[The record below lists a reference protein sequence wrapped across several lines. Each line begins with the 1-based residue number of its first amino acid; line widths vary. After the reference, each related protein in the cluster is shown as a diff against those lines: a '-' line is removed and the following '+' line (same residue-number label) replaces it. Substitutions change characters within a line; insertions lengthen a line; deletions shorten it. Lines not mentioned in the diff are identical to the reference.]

1 MKFHPLCLFLFVGIL
16 VSLAV
21 FAETGKLEDSHPNTT
36 KDTATPMPAETGDI
50 DGHVSSQT
58 TGEPLA
64 NADVR
69 IIEIDVSQKT
79 DAFGNFQFI
88 DIIPGTYTVSVT
100 HAKHQVPTTTTIK
113 VTAGDTT
120 QAKIYL
126 GESIRLETVIVEG
139 KRLSPTVSRK
149 EIRGSELLRIP
160 GTASDALRGLMT
172 LPGIGVPNDFF
183 GILYIRGS
191 GPGDTIFYLDRTPL
205 GYPFH
210 FGGIVSTLNSNIIED
225 IHVYAGGYG
234 AQFGLDSQTVLDIHS
249 SKQLDEKR
257 LSGKFNLNALYSD
270 GMLEGKIGDKGY
282 VYATGR
288 RSYFDLIAAQ
298 FIDGG
303 VLPYFS
309 DYQFKLN
316 YELSGKHQLM
326 VNAFGAVDHFDL
338 TNPNIEERDP
348 PNESGTYFKNGF
360 EAQGIH
366 LRSLFTEKFISNLSL
381 TRSFNFL
388 NINFLELAQ
397 EFYELD
403 ADGKRQITSQEYQHY
418 NIKVNVPIY
427 TLREDIEYQLAP
439 AFQLESGFLFAL
451 SPALSLEDGKFLN
464 ELEGAGDSEDEE
476 DAGLFDE
483 EEEVP
488 QFPEAEKSLKI
499 NNFETVYDEFE
510 YDFQRAEGYLQ
521 GRYELSPS
529 LSVALGARL
538 DYLNLTEQLSI
549 QPRGSLS
556 LELPNTST
564 LRFAYGRYE
573 QSPLAYQVLA
583 DDGNPNLKPSVAQHY
598 ILEFEHELSPET
610 ELKFATYYKD
620 IQNLITPDEKANYL
634 NQGAGFVGGAEA
646 FFRFR
651 LSEKFFGWL
660 SYSWTHGERRLHPD
674 DPYEPYLFDNTHIV
688 SIVYNTSIT
697 PTFEIGTKWQYSSG
711 TSATPVSEIFLIQD
725 ATTSGMQPLFGNLQD
740 AESEGQPLAE
750 LPAYHRLDVRISKTW
765 NVKSYQIGTFLEVLN
780 VYNQKNTIRGVN
792 AISGEVQET
801 NQFPIIPY
809 VGLTVEF

>member
-1 MKFHPLCLFLFVGIL
+1 MKSHQLCLLLFVGFL
-16 VSLAV
+16 APLAV
-21 FAETGKLEDSHPNTT
+21 FSETGKPEDSHPNTT
-36 KDTATPMPAETGDI
+36 KSTATPTSAETGDI
-50 DGHVSSQT
+50 DGHVYSQIT
-58 TGEPLA
+58 DEPLA

-79 DAFGNFQFI
+79 DPSGNFQFI
-88 DIIPGTYTVSVT
+88 EIAPGTYTVSVT
-100 HAKHQVPTTTTIK
+100 HAKHQIPTTTTLT
-113 VTAGDTT
+113 VTVGDTT
-120 QAKIYL
+120 QVKIYL
-126 GESIRLETVIVEG
+126 GESVKLETIIVEG
-139 KRLSPTVSRK
+139 KRLPPTVSRK
-149 EIRGSELLRIP
+149 EIQGSELLRIP

-249 SKQLDEKR
+249 SKQLNEKK
-257 LSGKFNLNALYSD
+257 LSGKFNLNVLYSD

-282 VYATGR
+282 VYAAGR

-298 FIDGG
+298 FIEGG

-316 YELSGKHQLM
+316 YELTGKHQLM
-326 VNAFGAVDHFDL
+326 INAFGAVDHVDL
-338 TNPNIEERDP
+338 KNPNLAERDP
-348 PNESGTYFKNGF
+348 PNNSGAYFKSGF

-366 LRSLFTEKFISNLSL
+366 LRSQFTENLISNLSL

-388 NINFLELAQ
+388 NINFLELGQ

-403 ADGKRQITSQEYQHY
+403 ADGERQITSQEYQHY

-439 AFQLESGFLFAL
+439 AFQFESGFLFAL
-451 SPALSLEDGKFLN
+451 SPALSFEDGRFLMEPEGIGDN
-464 ELEGAGDSEDEE
+464 EDDDTGP
-476 DAGLFDE
+476 FDE

-488 QFPEAEKSLKI
+488 QFPEAEKSLAI
-499 NNFETVYDEFE
+499 NSFETVYDEFE

-521 GRYELSPS
+521 GRYELSPF
-529 LSVALGARL
+529 LSFALGARL

-556 LELPNTST
+556 LELPNTSIF
-564 LRFAYGRYE
+564 RFAYGRYE
-573 QSPLAYQVLA
+573 QSPLAYQMLA
-583 DDGNPNLKPSVAQHY
+583 EGGNPNLKSSVAQHY

-634 NQGAGFVGGAEA
+634 NQGAAFVGGAEA

-674 DPYEPYLFDNTHIV
+674 APYEPHIFDNTHIV
-688 SIVYNTSIT
+688 SVVYNTSIT
-697 PTFEIGTKWQYSSG
+697 PTFEIGAKWQYSSG

-725 ATTSGMQPLFGNLQD
+725 ATTRGMQPLFDNLRD

-750 LPAYHRLDVRISKTW
+750 LPPYHRLDVRISKTW
-765 NVKSYQIGTFLEVLN
+765 QINNYQIGTFLEILN
-780 VYNQKNTIRGVN
+780 VYNQNNTIRGVN
-792 AISGEVQET
+792 AISGEVQEA